1 MDTVFSRCLHLSLI
15 AFVSL
20 YAVVATEN
28 GFCRKLGDNVVTC
41 DNADYTLT
49 RLESEQVCV

>member
-49 RLESEQVCV
+49 RLQSEQVCV